1 MGQRVVGHF
10 NQLVF
15 CPLGVELYR
24 KILGRSTQIRCHCFA
39 FFHEECHEKDIGVAM
54 GGFIR
59 RKKLVVPVC
68 RMMRCPMVEESM
80 CLKMVGAEF
89 HGNYSV
95 LLVAC
100 WCWVG
105 A

>member
-1 MGQRVVGHF
+1 MGRRVVDCF

-15 CPLGVELYR
+15 HALGVELYR
-24 KILGRSTQIRCHCFA
+24 KILGRSTQDGCHWFA
-39 FFHEECHEKDIGVAM
+39 FFCEECHEKDIGVAM
-54 GGFIR
+54 GGFIH
-59 RKKLVVPVC
+59 RKKLAVS
-68 RMMRCPMVEESM
+68 MVEENM
-80 CLKMVGAEF
+80 CLKVVGAEF

-95 LLVAC
+95 LLVGC

>member
-1 MGQRVVGHF
+1 MGRRVVDHF

-15 CPLGVELYR
+15 FPLGVELYR
-24 KILGRSTQIRCHCFA
+24 KIHGRSTKIGCHWCA
-39 FFHEECHEKDIGVAM
+39 FFCEECCEKGIGVAI
-54 GGFIR
+54 GGFAH
-59 RKKLVVPVC
+59 RKKLVVPVH
-68 RMMRCPMVEESM
+68 RVMQCPMVEENM
-80 CLKMVGAEF
+80 CLKVVGAEF

-95 LLVAC
+95 LLVGC